1 MDFHADDGFVT
12 QGACSSSC
20 IRTDGPRVF
29 PLLILGS
36 QSYDPPRGVYGNTL
50 GPSCG
55 VSVGGARTKNDCFS
69 SVWINVKI
77 RIGGLFAHPQM
88 VRAGEKERLCNF
100 RSSEE
105 HVLAEEGLAGSVERL
120 DGFGCTPAVAFALV
134 EVVFVG
140 DIAAAQGR
148 DDFLGL

>member
-1 MDFHADDGFVT
+1 
-12 QGACSSSC
+12 
-20 IRTDGPRVF
+20 
-29 PLLILGS
+29 
-36 QSYDPPRGVYGNTL
+36 
-50 GPSCG
+50 
-55 VSVGGARTKNDCFS
+55 
-69 SVWINVKI
+69 
-77 RIGGLFAHPQM
+77 M

-148 DDFLGL
+148 DDFLGLRRRDDLVVAALKDGYRVAKLVGGIDRRALAVEVAGFGQGAEQRV

>member
-1 MDFHADDGFVT
+1 M
-12 QGACSSSC
+12 
-20 IRTDGPRVF
+20 
-29 PLLILGS
+29 
-36 QSYDPPRGVYGNTL
+36 
-50 GPSCG
+50 
-55 VSVGGARTKNDCFS
+55 GGARTKNDCFS

-148 DDFLGL
+148 DDFLGLLRRDDVVVAALKDGYRVAKLVGGIDRRALAVEVAGFGQGAEQRV